1 MNKLSQKNTHLSD
14 LPKEKLA
21 YLAGFIDG
29 DGCING
35 QIIKSKDYKRKFKLQ
50 VSVVLFQKYSR
61 R

>member
-1 MNKLSQKNTHLSD
+1 MKLSQKNTDLFN

-50 VSVVLFQKYSR
+50 VSIVFFQKISR